1 MGELI
6 AFLAI
11 TVSALLAVAGVAAR
25 RRWQAAPVREAFEDR
40 AGRLNE
46 TCTRAHAL
54 GDSLRRS
61 SELIR
66 SGFASDEAEPVLSGL
81 DEALSEADA
90 LLKERDRLAD
100 RYAALT
106 RWSPHSELVAVAR
119 RWEDLEGRA
128 ERALGI
134 MRAAE
139 ERASRALATST
150 ALADEARETGRRIEQ
165 VRASAEQARA
175 QGYVV
180 DGETSV
186 LKSAHDDL
194 SEVQGLVAEGRP
206 LTGGGALSDL
216 SSKLSAASSAL
227 QALKE
232 REARA
237 GARLGGLEE
246 DLRGLR
252 AQHAASEEA
261 AEELIAGFAPAVADG
276 MENRLRHGER
286 WAAQAEERVAAAR
299 SALEQRDVHSAE
311 QDLAAAE
318 SAHRTA
324 ADAFRSPLTR
334 LGKVRELA
342 LWLPRHRSQ
351 VLIQLTELAERAA
364 SDKGT
369 RHLSRIAYDLRAR
382 VESLDM
388 DGDRPDWLE
397 LESRLNEAEVLGH
410 TIADASSEV
419 LGVIDEIRTALRDA
433 ERELTRTRERARA
446 LERQMR

>member
-6 AFLAI
+6 AVLAI
-11 TVSALLAVAGVAAR
+11 VVPALVAVVGVAVQR
-25 RRWQAAPVREAFEDR
+25 RRRSEPVREAFEDR
-40 AGRLNE
+40 AARVNE
-46 TCTRAHAL
+46 TCTRIHAL
-54 GDSLRRS
+54 SDTLRRS

-66 SGFASDEAEPVLSGL
+66 SGFAPEEAEPILTGL
-81 DEALSEADA
+81 DEALSEADG

-106 RWSPHSELVAVAR
+106 RWSPHSELIAVAR
-119 RWEDLEGRA
+119 LWEDLEGRS
-128 ERALGI
+128 ERALGLTQ
-134 MRAAE
+134 AAE
-139 ERASRALATST
+139 ERSSRALAAS
-150 ALADEARETGRRIEQ
+150 ASLADDAREAARRIEQ

-186 LKSAHDDL
+186 LGSAHDDL

-216 SSKLSAASSAL
+216 SSKLSAASTAL

-237 GARLGGLEE
+237 DARLGGLEE
-246 DLRGLR
+246 DLRKLR
-252 AQHAASEEA
+252 THHAAAEQA
-261 AEELIAGFAPAVADG
+261 VEELNAGFAPAVADG
-276 MENRLRHGER
+276 MEDRLRHGER
-286 WAAQAEERVAAAR
+286 QAAQAAGRVAATRA
-299 SALEQRDVHSAE
+299 ALEQRDVHAAE
-311 QDLAAAE
+311 QELEAAE
-318 SAHRTA
+318 SAHRA
-324 ADAFRSPLTR
+324 AAEAFHSPVTR

-342 LWLPRHRSQ
+342 AWLPRRRSQ

-369 RHLSRIAYDLRAR
+369 RHLSRIAYGLRAR

-397 LESRLNEAEVLGH
+397 LEGRLNEAEGLGH
-410 TIADASSEV
+410 TIADASSDV
-419 LGVIDEIRTALRDA
+419 LGVIDEIRTALQDA
-433 ERELTRTRERARA
+433 ERELTRTRERVHA
-446 LERQMR
+446 LERQVR